1 MLLLSLHCS
10 LPQSRQQ
17 PNAFTRC
24 ASYAKS
30 LSMQPRAW
38 DWMFQTLYSAAR
50 PKRFIDRSASSGHS
64 AHGGGEGGDDDEGNF
79 AREAAATGTGGW
91 AGPALQPGVGLRL
104 HLPETVLF
112 SHGKPTKWLG
122 TSEWDG
128 GIVQRRSLANTY
140 TARAQT
146 IKRQTGGAK
155 PGKTFEASV

>member
-1 MLLLSLHCS
+1 
-10 LPQSRQQ
+10 
-17 PNAFTRC
+17 
-24 ASYAKS
+24 
-30 LSMQPRAW
+30 MQPRAW

-50 PKRFIDRSASSGHS
+50 PKRFIDRAASSGLS
-64 AHGGGEGGDDDEGNF
+64 AGGVDNSGNDDDNF
-79 AREAAATGTGGW
+79 AREAAANGTGGW
-91 AGPALQPGVGLRL
+91 AGPALHSGVGLRL

-128 GIVQRRSLANTY
+128 GVIQRRSLANTY

-155 PGKTFEASV
+155 PGKTFEARVLQDRKRITVLSLRFRSNL